1 MNKDEIALKS
11 NIINKYITEN
21 PNEPNSSLAKII
33 YLANPGVWCHADEKV
48 NIEAIRSMIRHRKG
62 AKGTLRLKQL
72 KDKTHVKIVEPEVSA
87 LLKKIGSQYTN
98 QELQSIASGGRLMPG
113 FAKVPVIN
121 FNGKHFRIGG
131 LTDTHIGSSYFREE
145 RVYQAFEEFT
155 KQKVDF
161 IAHSGDVTEGMSNRP
176 GQIYELSQLGY
187 QAQREKAVEVLGQW
201 PGKMYLIDGNHD
213 RWFIK
218 SNGAI
223 IVKDIANMLPDAE
236 FLGHDEGDIS
246 LNGKAT
252 LKLWH
257 GEDGS
262 SYAVSYRIQKVIES
276 LSGGEKPSVMFFGH
290 THKSTYLFERN
301 VHCYS
306 LGCIESQSGWMRAK
320 RLSAHV
326 GFWII
331 DIWVNNEGVSKAQGC
346 FHPFYT

>member
-1 MNKDEIALKS
+1 MTKAEIAK
-11 NIINKYITEN
+11 KYIAEN
-21 PNEPNSSLAKII
+21 PNETDSM
-33 YLANPGVWCHADEKV
+33 LANKMRIEYPGMWR
-48 NIEAIRSMIRHRKG
+48 NYEAARSIIKYY
-62 AKGTLRLKQL
+62 KGTSGEKNRKYL
-72 KDKTHVKIVEPEVSA
+72 KDKTNVKEVKPETNA
-87 LLKKIGSQYTN
+87 ILKKIGESYTN
-98 QELQSIASGGRLMPG
+98 QELQAIASGGRIMPG

-121 FNGKHFRIGG
+121 FNGKHFCIGAF
-131 LTDTHIGSSYFREE
+131 TDTHIGSSYFREE

-161 IAHSGDVTEGMSNRP
+161 IAHAGDVTEGMSNRP
-176 GQIYELSQLGY
+176 GQIYELDQLGY
-187 QAQREKAVEVLGQW
+187 HAQRAKCVEVLSQW
-201 PGKMYLIDGNHD
+201 NGKMYMISGNHD
-213 RWFIK
+213 RWYLK
-218 SNGAI
+218 SNGAN
-223 IVKDIANMLPDAE
+223 IVQDIAQMLPDAE

-306 LGCIESQSGWMRAK
+306 LGCIESQSAWMRAK

>member
-1 MNKDEIALKS
+1 MTKESVKIKS
-11 NIINKYITEN
+11 DIVNKYLLQN
-21 PNEPNSSLAKII
+21 PNETSRGLAKVIF
-33 YLANPGVWCHADEKV
+33 AENPGVWATAE
-48 NIEAIRSMIRHRKG
+48 NIRSMIKTRR
-62 AKGTLRLKQL
+62 GTNGETKREKL
-72 KDKTHVKIVEPEVSA
+72 KDKKHIKIVEPEVNA
-87 LLKKIGSQYTN
+87 LLKKIGNQYSN
-98 QELQSIASGGRLMPG
+98 QELQAIASGGRLMPG

-131 LTDTHIGSSYFREE
+131 ITDTHIGSSYFREE
-145 RVYQAFEEFT
+145 RVYQAFEEFH

-161 IAHSGDVTEGMSNRP
+161 VAHVGDVTEGMSNRP
-176 GQIYELSQLGY
+176 GQIYELSELGY
-187 QAQREKAVEVLGQW
+187 HAQRKKAVEVLGQW
-201 PGKMYLIDGNHD
+201 DGKMYLIDGNHD
-213 RWFIK
+213 RWFMK

-223 IVKDIANMLPDAE
+223 IVKDIAQMLPDGE

-276 LSGGEKPSVMFFGH
+276 LSGGEKPSVMFLGH
-290 THKSTYLFERN
+290 THKATYLFERN

-306 LGCIESQSGWMRAK
+306 LGCIESQSAWMRGK
-320 RLSAHV
+320 RLSAHT

-331 DIWVNNEGVSKAQGC
+331 DLWVNEDGVSKSQGC
-346 FHPFYT
+346 FYPFYT

>member
-1 MNKDEIALKS
+1 MSKNENDLKS
-11 NIINKYITEN
+11 EIVNRYLLSHKGEGGRPLARIIFRE
-21 PNEPNSSLAKII
+21 
-33 YLANPGVWCHADEKV
+33 NPGVWNSE
-48 NIEAIRSMIRHRKG
+48 NSIRTMIQNRRGSHG
-62 AKGTLRLKQL
+62 ESRLKSL
-72 KDKTHVKIVEPEVSA
+72 KDKTHVKVVEPEISS
-87 LLKKIGSQYTN
+87 LLKKIGDQYSN
-98 QELQSIASGGRLMPG
+98 QELQSIASGGRIMPG

-131 LTDTHIGSSYFREE
+131 FGDTHIGSKYFSDQRI
-145 RVYQAFEEFT
+145 YQAFEQFE
-155 KQKVDF
+155 KEKCDF
-161 IAHSGDVTEGMSNRP
+161 VTHTGDVSEGMSNRP
-176 GQIYELSQLGY
+176 GQIYELDQLGY
-187 QAQREKAVEVLGQW
+187 HSQREKCVEVLGQW
-201 PGKMYLIDGNHD
+201 NGKMYLISGNHD
-213 RWFIK
+213 RWFLK
-218 SNGAI
+218 SNGAN
-223 IVKDIANMLPDAE
+223 IVLDVAKMLPDAE

-306 LGCIESQSGWMRAK
+306 MGCIESQSAWMRGK
-320 RLSAHV
+320 RLSAHT

-331 DIWVNNEGVSKAQGC
+331 DLWVNEQGISKSQGC
-346 FHPFYT
+346 FYPFYT

>member
-1 MNKDEIALKS
+1 MDKNLMSIRNKLVS
-11 NIINKYITEN
+11 KYITSH
-21 PNEPNSSLAKII
+21 PDEPNNALAKII
-33 YLANPGVWCHADEKV
+33 FRENPGIWVDSNV
-48 NIEAIRSMIRHRKG
+48 TRNTEAIRSRIRILKG
-62 AKGTLRLKQL
+62 KSSANKLKYL
-72 KDKTHVKIVEPEVSA
+72 KDKKHVKVEEPEVTSI
-87 LLKKIGSQYTN
+87 LKKIGKQYTH
-98 QELQSIASGGRLMPG
+98 QELQSIASGGRIMPG
-113 FAKVPVIN
+113 FAKVPVVN
-121 FNGKHFRIGG
+121 FNGKHFRIGA

-161 IAHSGDVTEGMSNRP
+161 IAHAGDVTEGMSNRP
-176 GQIYELSQLGY
+176 GQIYELSELGY
-187 QAQREKAVEVLGQW
+187 HAQRAKAVEVLGQW

-223 IVKDIANMLPDAE
+223 IVKDIAQMLPDAE

-331 DIWVNNEGVSKAQGC
+331 DLWVNADGVSKSQGC
-346 FHPFYT
+346 FYPFYT

>member
-1 MNKDEIALKS
+1 MTKAEIEIKS
-11 NIINKYITEN
+11 NIVNKYLTDHPGE
-21 PNEPNSSLAKII
+21 EKLTSAKII
-33 YLANPGVWCHADEKV
+33 FKENPGVWNKV
-48 NIEAIRSMIRHRKG
+48 ETIRSYIRRVTGSNGEQARKE
-62 AKGTLRLKQL
+62 L
-72 KDKTHVKIVEPEVSA
+72 KDKTHIKVVEPEISS
-87 LLKKIGSQYTN
+87 LLKKIGDQYSN
-98 QELQSIASGGRLMPG
+98 QELQAIASGGRIMPG

-131 LTDTHIGSSYFREE
+131 MTDTHIGSSYFQEE
-145 RVYQAFEEFT
+145 RVYQAFEEFE
-155 KQKVDF
+155 KQKCDF
-161 IAHSGDVTEGMSNRP
+161 VTIAGDVTEGMSNRP
-176 GQIYELSQLGY
+176 GQIYELDHLGY
-187 QAQREKAVEVLGQW
+187 HAQRQKSVEVLSEW
-201 PGKMYLIDGNHD
+201 NGKIYMISGNHD
-213 RWFIK
+213 RWFLK
-218 SNGAI
+218 SNGAN
-223 IVKDIANMLPDAE
+223 IVLDIANMLPDAE

-306 LGCIESQSGWMRAK
+306 LGCMESQSAWMRGK

-331 DIWVNNEGVSKAQGC
+331 DLWVNDQGISKSQGC
-346 FHPFYT
+346 FYPFYT